1 MLIYQ
6 RVLGLGFMALAV
18 LVFIAARQFPP
29 GAMGDPGPQLLPML
43 VAVLMF
49 PLGLALTLQRKVLD
63 SEEKEGGEPVNAHR
77 VLLAAALLVLT
88 LVLVLALEWLG
99 TALAMVLYLWIA
111 AAMIGR
117 RDPVSL
123 LRYLVVSALIGGA
136 LYFIFVQVLG
146 LTLPVGLLFEE

>member
-6 RVLGLGFMALAV
+6 RALGLGFMALAV

-43 VAVLMF
+43 VAILMF
-49 PLGLALTLQRKVLD
+49 PLGLALALKRKLVD
-63 SEEKEGGEPVNAHR
+63 GSPKSDDEPVDWRRA
-77 VLLAAALLVLT
+77 LLAAVILMLT
-88 LVLVLALEWLG
+88 VVLVVALEWIG

-111 AAMIGR
+111 AALIGR
-117 RDPVSL
+117 RDPLSL
-123 LRYLVVSALIGGA
+123 LRYLLVSALIGGA

>member
-6 RVLGLGFMALAV
+6 RALGLFFMALAA

-29 GAMGDPGPQLLPML
+29 GTMGDPGPQLLPML
-43 VAVLMF
+43 VAILMF
-49 PLGLALTLQRKVLD
+49 PLGLALSLQRKLLD
-63 SEEKEGGEPVNAHR
+63 ENSQNDTATINVNR
-77 VLLAAALLVLT
+77 VLLAAALLGLT
-88 LVLVLALEWLG
+88 VVLVVALEWLG

-111 AAMIGR
+111 AAMIGKR
-117 RDPVSL
+117 GPVSL

-136 LYFIFVQVLG
+136 LYFVFVQVLG